1 MKKYI
6 IAGAIALTL
15 LCVGQVITARNADAT
30 SCITGQQGGTG
41 LCTATSSNIGQ
52 VPTVIGLLNI
62 GNGMF
67 APIYGFANASG
78 TSGGSGTTTVN
89 GFAGNVFYI
98 ISGSGITSTVS
109 NGTTTFI
116 LNLSNTGCVGNNF
129 LQSVTAT
136 GTGICATPTG
146 GASSTN
152 VFGINGVTVNQ
163 VGVNATASLD
173 TTFAASWSSLETFL
187 AGATIKG
194 TVTLSSTTNA
204 LVLTNG
210 TGAVVA
216 YSGTSCS
223 AGQAPNTESATGTF
237 GGCTTFLTANQNI
250 TLSGAVTGSG
260 ATSITTTFSTSTL
273 YGLFSAASPIV
284 FSTSTGQFS
293 CPTCLT
299 GNQSITVSL
308 NGAVTGSGSGAT
320 SISIT
325 TTLTSPVTATVS
337 TTAVTSSQITDTGVK
352 NALELGDANGNF
364 TAFAGSSCSY
374 GYIST
379 GDVATGTM
387 VCVPASSTDIIYVD
401 GNRADTYT
409 QNGSYLYP
417 FKTVSGALTAA
428 QAVSSSYSGFAFILA
443 PTTYVD
449 GAPDTFPT
457 QPFIIQGNEAT
468 LVEPSGATLP
478 GSFDIYDLT
487 GVGTFTESDNSL
499 TFIHQWNNSAIVGSI
514 SLAGNATL
522 EGMAFPST
530 TSTITALAGS
540 LVGITGSFMQGTII
554 SSGTLNITNSAINVS
569 STNWALLS
577 TAGSVNM
584 NGVSLLNLGLG
595 GGIKISNGA
604 TSTPNNLAAVSVTVN
619 SSTAGS
625 AITAGTATT
634 ILCGIDGLT
643 NLTGTF
649 IPPTGSAFQACY
661 DETRS
666 VLSGLAVGTST
677 IPSTG
682 IIDSDIAPNSF
693 IATDGNRH
701 LIATSTPA
709 GGAGSVTT
717 SSPGV
722 ANTLPLWT
730 SASALGNSIVLQN
743 AGANNVTINSSTP
756 GNDLFDVVN
765 ASNTI
770 ALKIS
775 STTGSTSS
783 AVSFNVLGN
792 ASTSGSASLV
802 NIFQILSSGHIN
814 STGTIPTMGACGSSP
829 SVVGTD
835 SGGTITVG
843 SGVVTSCTMN
853 FQIPYETSN
862 LFGLESDNSTAV
874 TGDISALTTS
884 SVTFSFSAT
893 LGGGKLYYFI
903 GENQ

>member
-1 MKKYI
+1 MRKTALIFI
-6 IAGAIALTL
+6 ISFAVLLSGMASVANAQYLQPNLWRIINGYLSPLQTTIGLQIPSLAGNNCIGTDGSGNFGAGTCTGGAGGSSTVIKSASLPYLTFSNLAGGIQTGTLASVLSLVSSTDIQVSASTGTSITFTFLNPKGFTTTTIAAVLQSISATSPITYNSSTGAIGWTNSFGYISAAVTSIN
-15 LCVGQVITARNADAT
+15 GDTTAAQR
-30 SCITGQQGGTG
+30 
-41 LCTATSSNIGQ
+41 
-52 VPTVIGLLNI
+52 
-62 GNGMF
+62 
-67 APIYGFANASG
+67 
-78 TSGGSGTTTVN
+78 
-89 GFAGNVFYI
+89 
-98 ISGSGITSTVS
+98 ITST
-109 NGTTTFI
+109 GPITT
-116 LNLSNTGCVGNNF
+116 
-129 LQSVTAT
+129 
-136 GTGICATPTG
+136 
-146 GASSTN
+146 STSA
-152 VFGINGVTVNQ
+152 GVT
-163 VGVNATASLD
+163 
-173 TTFAASWSSLETFL
+173 
-187 AGATIKG
+187 TI
-194 TVTLSSTTNA
+194 
-204 LVLTNG
+204 
-210 TGAVVA
+210 
-216 YSGTSCS
+216 
-223 AGQAPNTESATGTF
+223 
-237 GGCTTFLTANQNI
+237 GCA
-250 TLSGAVTGSG
+250 
-260 ATSITTTFSTSTL
+260 
-273 YGLFSAASPIV
+273 
-284 FSTSTGQFS
+284 
-293 CPTCLT
+293 TCLT
-299 GNQSITVSL
+299 ANQSITVTAT
-308 NGAVTGSGSGAT
+308 GEATGTGSGTT
-320 SISIT
+320 SI
-325 TTLTSPVTATVS
+325 TLPLVLKSPVTENVS
-337 TTAVTSSQITDTGVK
+337 TTQVTTTALTVTGVK

-379 GDVATGTM
+379 GDIATGTM

-401 GNRADTYT
+401 GNRTDTYT

-417 FKTVSGALTAA
+417 FKTVSGALTAV

-554 SSGTLNITNSAINVS
+554 SSGTLNITNSAINAS

-661 DETRS
+661 DEARS
-666 VLSGLAVGTST
+666 VLSGLGVGTST

-693 IATDGNRH
+693 IATDANRH
-701 LIATSTPA
+701 LIATTTPT

-717 SSPGV
+717 STPLTSGQV
-722 ANTLPLWT
+722 VIGTGGTSIGTDSSFVVNTSTP
-730 SASALGNSIVLQN
+730 
-743 AGANNVTINSSTP
+743 NVTLGTSTAQS
-756 GNDLFDVVN
+756 DLFDIIN
-765 ASNTI
+765 ASGTNVMKVSTTTNPTSSFV
-770 ALKIS
+770 AFNVKGNPS
-775 STTGSTSS
+775 STATTTLL
-783 AVSFNVLGN
+783 NLY
-792 ASTSGSASLV
+792 
-802 NIFQILSSGHIN
+802 QILSSGHVN
-814 STGTIPTMGACGSSP
+814 STGTLPSMGTCGSSP
-829 SVVGTD
+829 SVIGTD
-835 SGGTITVG
+835 SWGTITVG
-843 SGVVTSCTMN
+843 SGVVTSCAMN
-853 FQIPYETSN
+853 FAIPYETSN
-862 LFGLESDNSTAV
+862 IACVESDNSTAV
-874 TGDISALTTS
+874 TGDITSITS
-884 SVTFSFSAT
+884 STVTFGFSAT
-893 LGGGKLYYFI
+893 LGGGKVFYMC